1 MRYYAWPISV
11 FFVGFALNAC
21 FKAATNE
28 LESMTETVIKKHEG
42 IDIKVMPIDVPKA
55 P

>member
-1 MRYYAWPISV
+1 MRHYIRFSSI
-11 FFVGFALNAC
+11 FLLGLALQGC
-21 FKAATNE
+21 FKAPTNE

-55 P
+55 Q